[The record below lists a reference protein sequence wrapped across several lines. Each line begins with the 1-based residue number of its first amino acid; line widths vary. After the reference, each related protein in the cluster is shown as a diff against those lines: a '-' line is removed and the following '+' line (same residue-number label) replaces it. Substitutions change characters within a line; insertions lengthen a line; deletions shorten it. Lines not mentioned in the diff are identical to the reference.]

1 MAEKEKD
8 KDGCGRCSG
17 QVTAKDKGV
26 QCEVCEVWFHCK
38 CQGISDDTYKVM
50 KKELSLHWYCAGCEK
65 GMAKIMESVIKIQKR
80 QEKLEDEIQKMVQN
94 MIEMKSRVEDF
105 GKDINDLKE
114 EIKST
119 NTAIEIRIDDK
130 LTGKLVEQN
139 EDREKQL
146 KEVVKEQV
154 DECLGQVE
162 GKLTVVKG
170 TLDEVRSQALQERD
184 RENRAC
190 NIIMYNVQESK
201 EKEKELRWKEDR
213 TFVLNMFNTILGVNI
228 REDDIKRFLRL
239 GGKDKP
245 NAGEAETAKER
256 PVLVQFRDRVL
267 KNMVLDSLNK
277 LKEAEDKYKQIIFSH
292 DFTNEER
299 NECRKLV
306 EEAKKRQNED
316 MSGEF
321 IYRVR
326 GPPGH
331 LRIEKLRKR
340 H

>member
-1 MAEKEKD
+1 MADKDKD

-26 QCEVCEVWFHCK
+26 QCEICEVWFHCK
-38 CQGISDDTYKVM
+38 CQGISDETYKTM
-50 KKELSLHWYCAGCEK
+50 KKEQSLHWYCTGCEK
-65 GMAKIMESVIKIQKR
+65 GMVKIMESVIKIQKR
-80 QEKLEDEIQKMVQN
+80 QDKLEEEVQKMVQN
-94 MIEMKSRVEDF
+94 MSEMKNKVEDF
-105 GKDINDLKE
+105 NRDIKDLKD
-114 EIKST
+114 EIMRT
-119 NTAIEIRIDDK
+119 NTAMEKKIDEKLTDK
-130 LTGKLVEQN
+130 LTERN
-139 EDREKQL
+139 EDSENKL
-146 KEVVKEQV
+146 KEVVKERV
-154 DECLGQVE
+154 DECSGQVE

-170 TLDEVRSQALQERD
+170 TLDEVRSHALQERD

-213 TFVLNMFNTILGVNI
+213 TFCLKIFNDVLGVNI

-239 GGKDKP
+239 GGKDKSS
-245 NAGEAETAKER
+245 AGDDETAKGR

-277 LKEAEDKYKQIIFSH
+277 LKEAEDKYKRIIFAH
-292 DFTNEER
+292 DMTKEER
-299 NECRKLV
+299 NECKQLV
-306 EEAKKRQNED
+306 EEAKKKENED
-316 MSGEF
+316 VSGEF